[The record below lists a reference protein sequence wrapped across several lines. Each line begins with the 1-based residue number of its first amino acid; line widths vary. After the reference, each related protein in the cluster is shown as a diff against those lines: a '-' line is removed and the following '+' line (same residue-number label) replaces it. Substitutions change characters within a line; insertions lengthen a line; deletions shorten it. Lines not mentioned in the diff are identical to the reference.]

1 MSEQLCLFE
10 ADSDSDSVS
19 LSNTDSDTDP
29 KGLASASTKKQQAI
43 QKYLDRAVDK
53 ETTACVSKYSPGKR
67 KTEYYRLSYRVGLK
81 MKHIH
86 IKGGS
91 TIAELANYRA
101 KKLQAMIDRGAEL
114 SEVLAAVRTFNG
126 ASESIVNYFTTAIV
140 GWKRFSN

>member
-10 ADSDSDSVS
+10 ADSDTQS
-19 LSNTDSDTDP
+19 LSLSEFDSDRQI
-29 KGLASASTKKQQAI
+29 KKQQAI
-43 QKYLDRAVDK
+43 QKYLDRASHK

-91 TIAELANYRA
+91 TIAELATYRA
-101 KKLQAMIDRGAEL
+101 KVLQAMIDRGAEL
-114 SEVLAAVRTFNG
+114 SEVLAAVATFNG
-126 ASESIVNYFTTAIV
+126 
-140 GWKRFSN
+140 G

>member
-1 MSEQLCLFE
+1 MSEQLCLFD
-10 ADSDSDSVS
+10 ADSDTQS
-19 LSNTDSDTDP
+19 LSLSEFDSDTQITSAFGCEASYP
-29 KGLASASTKKQQAI
+29 KRDVKKQQAI

-86 IKGGS
+86 IRGGS

-114 SEVLAAVRTFNG
+114 SEVLAAVATFN
-126 ASESIVNYFTTAIV
+126 
-140 GWKRFSN
+140 